1 MPFDL
6 NQMLFSGTA
15 GGIISGLATTMAFL
29 VLVGVLGGLF
39 YIWKFKVN
47 YDIKVRIYSKRYG
60 TWKTWDDAGAIM
72 KYKKTGEAYGFKLK
86 HEKDLLEPPPFDIM
100 LPSLAGKNVLHLM
113 QLSAGEWFY
122 LKTCLDDP
130 LGDEKLK
137 IFKLRVIEGDV
148 QLWTCTMIDK
158 IYTMYQKQNWLEKYW
173 PIIAISVTG
182 MFVLLIIY
190 FLLQKFDVLSATSAN
205 LADAANALREF
216 KQSGQMLPSG
226 V

>member
-1 MPFDL
+1 MPIDF
-6 NQMLFSGTA
+6 NQILFNGTSSQIVSG
-15 GGIISGLATTMAFL
+15 IATTMAFL
-29 VLVGVLGGLF
+29 VLVGIIGAGF
-39 YIWKFKVN
+39 YIWKFKIN

-72 KYKKTGEAYGFKLK
+72 KNKKTGEAYGFKLK
-86 HEKDLLEPPPFDIM
+86 HEKDILEPPNFEIM

-122 LKTCLDDP
+122 LKAALDDP
-130 LGDEKLK
+130 MGDDKIKVFRLK
-137 IFKLRVIEGDV
+137 VIEGDI
-148 QLWTCTMIDK
+148 QLWMTTMVDK
-158 IYTMYQKQNWLEKYW
+158 IYTMYQKQSWLEKYW

-190 FLLQKFDVLSATSAN
+190 FLLQKFDVLSTVSAN
-205 LADAANALREF
+205 LADAAKALRDF
-216 KQSGQMLPSG
+216 KASGQMIPTG